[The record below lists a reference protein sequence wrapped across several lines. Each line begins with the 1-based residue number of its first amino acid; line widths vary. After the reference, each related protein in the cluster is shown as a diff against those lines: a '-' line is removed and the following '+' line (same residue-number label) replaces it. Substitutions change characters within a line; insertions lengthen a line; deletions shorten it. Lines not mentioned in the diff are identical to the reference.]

1 MHLFTCKKSLVS
13 LLIRIS
19 FLIALAI
26 IISIFCTI
34 YVRWQDKKI
43 QTWTK
48 ELNIDLSQTNV
59 YTVQLSP
66 VVTRMHLFRIDL
78 SGPAI
83 SNYDDPYDYIKSEN
97 VEKTLPGGDF
107 SLSWKIESNGKI
119 LADGSVTP
127 SNFDGYTYVDRTEYA
142 CNKEILKL
150 KSRNQYLF
158 TINIDKANTSLKE
171 FKSTLKVYTW
181 IPKGRSLYGFRLT
194 LFLSIVFLVGLIVQ
208 DYVKT
213 KLGKNIIKS
222 QCVSSGS
229 HADVNKRQ
237 N

>member
-1 MHLFTCKKSLVS
+1 MRFLSCKKSLIS
-13 LLIRIS
+13 LLIRICL
-19 FLIALAI
+19 LIAIAI
-26 IISIFCTI
+26 LISIFCTI
-34 YVRWQDKKI
+34 YIRWQDKRI
-43 QTWTK
+43 LAWTK
-48 ELNIDLSQTNV
+48 ELNIDLSQTNI
-59 YTVQLSP
+59 YSVQLSP

-127 SNFDGYTYVDRTEYA
+127 SDFDGYTYVDRTEYV

-150 KSRNQYLF
+150 KKRNKYLF
-158 TINIDKANTSLKE
+158 TINVNKPNTSLKE
-171 FKSTLKVYTW
+171 FKTTLKAYTW
-181 IPKGRSLYGFRLT
+181 IPKGRSLYGFRIA
-194 LFLSIVFLVGLIVQ
+194 LFLSIVFLVRLIIE
-208 DYVKT
+208 DYFKT
-213 KLGKNIIKS
+213 MWKKNIIKS
-222 QCVSSGS
+222 QCVSSANY
-229 HADVNKRQ
+229 ADVNKRQ